1 MWTGL
6 QRAAGD
12 ATVAAPA
19 LIRAAWSSIAALA
32 VAPVQ
37 DVLNLGREARMNV
50 PGHAEG
56 NWRWRC
62 PENIFS
68 SPAFRWLQELTEST
82 GRAGASTRQLDQ
94 QPDPVNYCNLKET
107 A

>member
-6 QRAAGD
+6 QRAPGD

-32 VAPVQ
+32 IAPVQ

-82 GRAGASTRQLDQ
+82 GRAGASTHQLNQ
-94 QPDPVNYCNLKET
+94 QPGLVTNRKLKET